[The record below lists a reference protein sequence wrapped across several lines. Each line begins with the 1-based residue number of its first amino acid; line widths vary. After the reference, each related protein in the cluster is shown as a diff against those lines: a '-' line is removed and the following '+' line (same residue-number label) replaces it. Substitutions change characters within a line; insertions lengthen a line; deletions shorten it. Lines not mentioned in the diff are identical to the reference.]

1 MKEKTR
7 SLIEGISES
16 TAACLLTM
24 VQGNILA
31 LTVGH
36 LIVASQTGIIAGVAA
51 FVLSL
56 LARFKGHWVTP
67 VFLGV
72 CTAVVDFYVHPG
84 SFGGV
89 ATEAIVTGLCAAV
102 LSYGLGALVRR
113 IRSKAVSPDQS

>member
-1 MKEKTR
+1 
-7 SLIEGISES
+7 
-16 TAACLLTM
+16 M

-36 LIVASQTGIIAGVAA
+36 LIVASQTGVIAGVAA

-67 VFLGV
+67 LFLGV

-84 SFGGV
+84 SFGSV
-89 ATEAIVTGLCAAV
+89 ATEAIVTGLCAAI
-102 LSYGLGALVRR
+102 LSYGIAALVRGMR
-113 IRSKAVSPDQS
+113 TRAAS